1 MLKITPDPKFTADV
15 QITVPGLAEPVS
27 VTMTFK
33 YRTRKEMLDF
43 LEAEK
48 DKQLSETMRNDV
60 VLGWSGFDADFSK
73 ENLALF
79 LENYPAAPL
88 EIWTEYNK
96 QLYGSRVKN

>member
-15 QITVPGLAEPVS
+15 LITVPGVAEPVG
-27 VTMTFK
+27 VAMTFK
-33 YRTRKEMLDF
+33 YRSRKEMLAF
-43 LEAEK
+43 LEEEK
-48 DKQLSETMRNDV
+48 EKQLPETLCNDV
-60 VLGWSGFDADFSK
+60 VLGWSGFDAEFSK